1 MINMKNIYYIL
12 ICILFVSCKQSIFL
26 QRKYTD
32 GFYFSKTSADQ
43 LTEVRQPKEK
53 KTKTII
59 KQSYELT
66 KIGDNG
72 DTIIL
77 VNGKKI
83 PCVVKTIRRKN
94 ITYTDGRSG
103 PVGFYKD
110 VKSSNI
116 ARIHF
121 KEGQKE
127 YFNQP
132 NQDGNPILQFGLV
145 KSGKAPKS
153 GMAQFGYII
162 SLITFAVIML
172 ISPTLGFI
180 LFFINLGL
188 FISLLTSYHKTLGF
202 KFANGVGKFY
212 AWIFIISF
220 IILLIALVIA
230 F

>member
-1 MINMKNIYYIL
+1 MKNIYFIL

-32 GFYFSKTSADQ
+32 GFYFSKASSDQ
-43 LTEVRQPKEK
+43 IIEVRQPKER

-66 KIGDNG
+66 KSGDNG

-94 ITYTDGRSG
+94 ITYTDGRPG

-116 ARIHF
+116 ASIHF
-121 KEGQKE
+121 KEGEKE

-145 KSGKAPKS
+145 KLGKAPNS
-153 GMAQFGYII
+153 GMAQFGYIM
-162 SLITFAVIML
+162 SLLASIVILL
-172 ISPTLGFI
+172 IVPPFGFT

-188 FISLLTSYHKTLGF
+188 FISLTTLYHKTLGY